1 MAGYRAFYIMGPS
14 RPGWKDKLRLVA
26 AGVVGIVVL
35 GAALI
40 LSLSLLLI
48 LVPIGV
54 VAYLFRGRILRS
66 LFGAAQRRAEPQAQ
80 PPGTGRPQPREADG
94 VVIETDYRIVEP
106 RQPGTPRD

>member
-26 AGVVGIVVL
+26 AGAVGIVVL

-48 LVPIGV
+48 LIPVGIV
-54 VAYLFRGRILRS
+54 VYLFRGRILRS
-66 LFGAAQRRAEPQAQ
+66 LFGAAQRRAQ
-80 PPGTGRPQPREADG
+80 PQPQPEGSGPQKRAADG

-106 RQPGTPRD
+106 REPGSRGD